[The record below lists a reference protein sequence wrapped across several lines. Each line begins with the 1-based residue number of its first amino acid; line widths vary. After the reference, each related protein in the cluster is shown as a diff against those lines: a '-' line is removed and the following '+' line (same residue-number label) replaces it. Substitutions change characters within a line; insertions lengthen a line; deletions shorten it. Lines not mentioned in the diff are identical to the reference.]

1 MNFYDNYI
9 TKALPDVGNGS
20 DLQDSLELQ
29 IIEDP
34 VKEAFIISGLS
45 DEEERRKQIDAFTSM
60 MRENVTK
67 NSTLDKETSL
77 KDVQSTSRF
86 KHTDKITSTKNQGV
100 KKGGCSGRYAKPV
113 STPTV
118 DAGNWEKKFA
128 LEENR
133 YLSVSKFRG
142 DFKIH
147 IRDWFQDTSGTLRPT
162 KSGVV
167 MSTKQWRKMKLLMK
181 SVDEAL
187 HGEADM

>member
-9 TKALPDVGNGS
+9 GKALPNADSGY

-34 VKEAFIISGLS
+34 VKEACIISGIS
-45 DEEERRKQIDAFTSM
+45 EEEERQAQIAAFTSM

-67 NSTLDKETSL
+67 TLDKETSL
-77 KDVQSTSRF
+77 KDLPKSKKPKV
-86 KHTDKITSTKNQGV
+86 TKKSPV
-100 KKGGCSGRYAKPV
+100 TKKTAMKKGKCVEKSIV
-113 STPTV
+113 SS
-118 DAGNWEKKFA
+118 DERGNWEKKFA

-147 IRDWFQDTSGTLRPT
+147 IRDWFQDPSGTLRPT

-167 MSTKQWRKMKLLMK
+167 LTTKQWKKMKLLMQ
-181 SVDEAL
+181 SVDETLNEKA
-187 HGEADM
+187 M